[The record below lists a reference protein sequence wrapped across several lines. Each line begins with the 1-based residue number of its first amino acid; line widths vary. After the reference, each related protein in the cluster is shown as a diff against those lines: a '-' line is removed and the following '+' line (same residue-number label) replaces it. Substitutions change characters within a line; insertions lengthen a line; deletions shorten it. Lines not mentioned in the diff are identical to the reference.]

1 MQQQGI
7 LSRYSVLSKLGFSP
21 QSRKE
26 RQEVIFLFVPV
37 QPEQIKSFFL
47 RQKKPLLQP
56 ESGRTQSE
64 SIPEGLSLVIQ
75 LPLAIG
81 SQKKI
86 SLCVLCAS
94 AVNLVLRGTND
105 NPKPQWNQ
113 PTPRPI
119 THGVKLAVR
128 IEISGL
134 SRFFF
139 PIK

>member
-1 MQQQGI
+1 MS
-7 LSRYSVLSKLGFSP
+7 LFRSLLVFYPLSVLSKLGFSP

-37 QPEQIKSFFL
+37 QPEQIKSLFL
-47 RQKKPLLQP
+47 RQKRPLLQP

-75 LPLAIG
+75 SPLAIG

-86 SLCVLCAS
+86 SLRVLCAS

-113 PTPRPI
+113 PSPLGIPLNLDTNAAI
-119 THGVKLAVR
+119 YN
-128 IEISGL
+128 
-134 SRFFF
+134 F
-139 PIK
+139 